1 MEIIF
6 KKNECEVFKDGRDYV
21 LWNKK
26 TYDVAVYRNLDKL
39 DDEVF
44 LPFGSLQCELSP
56 EIHAAIAEYKQ
67 NKKEI
72 LKKNNI
78 TLWK

>member
-6 KKNECEVFKDGRDYV
+6 KKNGCEVFKDGHDYV

-26 TYDVAVYRNLDKL
+26 TYEVAVYHDLDKL

-56 EIHAAIAEYKQ
+56 EIHAAIEEYKQ
-67 NKKEI
+67 NTKKTI
-72 LKKNNI
+72 
-78 TLWK
+78 

>member
-6 KKNECEVFKDGRDYV
+6 KKNGYEVFKDGRDYV

-26 TYDVAVYRNLDKL
+26 TCEVAVYHNLDKL

-56 EIHAAIAEYKQ
+56 EIHTAIETYKL
-67 NKKEI
+67 KI
-72 LKKNNI
+72 LKKTI
-78 TLWK
+78 